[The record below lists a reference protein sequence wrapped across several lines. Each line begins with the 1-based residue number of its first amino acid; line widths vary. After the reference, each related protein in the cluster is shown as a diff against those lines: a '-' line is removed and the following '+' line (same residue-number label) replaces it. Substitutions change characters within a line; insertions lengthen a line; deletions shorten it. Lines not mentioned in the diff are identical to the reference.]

1 MLIKKCSRC
10 GKLFQY
16 NNKSLCPDC
25 QASDDRKTSDRVY
38 NQKFRDKRSDRFYHS
53 AEWKRLSKIVLAKA
67 GYKCA
72 ECGGL
77 ATEVHHV
84 VEIRNDWNRR
94 LDVSN
99 LIPLCTSCHNKQ
111 RKQ

>member
-1 MLIKKCSRC
+1 MLIKKCSGC
-10 GKLFQY
+10 GRIYQY
-16 NNKSLCPDC
+16 DSCHLCPECRGKNARND
-25 QASDDRKTSDRVY
+25 DDRIYNRRV
-38 NQKFRDKRSDRFYHS
+38 RDKQSDRFYHS
-53 AEWKRLSKIVLAKA
+53 AAWKKLSKVVLARA

-84 VEIRNDWNRR
+84 IEIKDDWSRR

-99 LIPLCTSCHNKQ
+99 LVALCTSCHNRQ
-111 RKQ
+111 R